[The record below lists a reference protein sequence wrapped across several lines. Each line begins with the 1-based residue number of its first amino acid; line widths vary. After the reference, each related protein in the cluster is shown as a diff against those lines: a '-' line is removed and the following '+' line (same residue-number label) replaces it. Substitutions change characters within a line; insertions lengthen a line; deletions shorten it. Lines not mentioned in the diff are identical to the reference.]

1 MNLPVSRI
9 KGFLAQKPSVMK
21 KLKAK
26 IEANE
31 AEALLVVGLESFLDC
46 PVAVEFEGVV
56 TLGKVTSV
64 HLINEGNGNRV
75 TTASFVVEFD
85 EPAVVEFDEPA
96 VGGVEMDETD
106 VRHAIALFKEQSLD
120 DEDVVDVDDGDDF
133 DVVDDDDDDDDETP
147 EFEFVQADFE
157 EAEEEDS

>member
-9 KGFLAQKPSVMK
+9 KHFLGQKPAVMK
-21 KLKAK
+21 KLKAE

-31 AEALLVVGLESFLDC
+31 LEALLVVGLESFLDC
-46 PVAVEFEGVV
+46 QVAAEFEGEVI
-56 TLGKVTSV
+56 LGKVTSV

-85 EPAVVEFDEPA
+85 EPAV
-96 VGGVEMDETD
+96 GGVEMDEAD
-106 VRHAIALFKEQSLD
+106 VRDAIALFKEQSLD

-133 DVVDDDDDDDDETP
+133 DVVDDDDDVETP